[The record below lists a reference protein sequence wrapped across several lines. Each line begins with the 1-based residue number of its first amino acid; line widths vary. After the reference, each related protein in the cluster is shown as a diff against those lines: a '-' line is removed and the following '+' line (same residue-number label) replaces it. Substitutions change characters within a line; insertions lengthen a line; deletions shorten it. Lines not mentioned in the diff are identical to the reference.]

1 MVLDKIILSI
11 HGKKTRITNI
21 LIEMEYLTY
30 KPSGRE
36 KEIEFKILP
45 KKAIFLKVK
54 EEKKGA

>member
-1 MVLDKIILSI
+1 MV
-11 HGKKTRITNI
+11 KKTRITNI